1 MADGYITI
9 ETKLYTNKFDKQV
22 IDLEKKI
29 KNEENKAQLR
39 LKAKLQAEDELKRH
53 KQAILEIEQEYEKT
67 SQQVEHLQSIMSK
80 QSKGI
85 SLTPQEFTDLQGS
98 EKVIAN
104 NEKIGETLDKMYA
117 KEVKLNNAVDRTTL
131 AYKQTK
137 DNVASYKAKI
147 ESVNLQKQ
155 QAQVSQ
161 LKKGFQKVNTSVS
174 SSIKHIGRLAL
185 GIISVASAYRLMSSA
200 SSTLGQYDEQYA
212 TNLEYIRYLIAQA
225 IAPAL
230 KYVVNLAS
238 TLLSYLNYI
247 LNAWFGITLF
257 SKNSAKNFMSAKN
270 STGGISKNTGKIKKD
285 LQTTAFDEM
294 NILSDTSSDSAGGA
308 SSGGGAIAPSIDP
321 SMLQGEVPDW
331 LKWIADNKDLV
342 IMALVGIAGGIALI
356 TKNSKALLELGI
368 FMIIKGIVDTVKAI
382 VEFIKDPSWENFG
395 EILEGL
401 SGILFGVALA
411 MLAVNAANPTAWIIL
426 LIALVVLLVAEI
438 IKHWDEIKETLGKV
452 GDWINENVIQP
463 VAEFFKGLWDKIKEI
478 FAPVIDFFKNI
489 WDTVKE
495 NIKISIDN
503 MKQIFSFLWDKI
515 KEIFS
520 PVIDWFREKFQK
532 AYEKIKE
539 VFSPIANF
547 FGEIWDKVKNKLRD
561 FGAKVG
567 EVVGGAF
574 KAVVNG
580 VINALERILNNPINA
595 INNLIDVI
603 NNVPGLHLT
612 RLRTFNLPRLAKGTI
627 LNAPGRG
634 VPVAGGTALAG
645 EAGREAYLPLSDTQ
659 LLEELGSTIGKYI
672 TINANITNTMNG
684 RIISRQLQKIQ
695 NDSNFAYN
703 S

>member
-9 ETKLYTNKFDKQV
+9 ETKLSTDKFDKQ
-22 IDLEKKI
+22 ITDLEKKI
-29 KNEENKAQLR
+29 RNEEDKSQLK
-39 LKAKLQAEDELKRH
+39 LKAKLQAEDELERH
-53 KQAILEIEQEYEKT
+53 KQKIFEIEQEYEKT

-80 QSKGI
+80 QSQGI

-131 AYKQTK
+131 AYEQTK
-137 DNVASYKAKI
+137 DNVTSYKAKI
-147 ESVNLQKQ
+147 ESVNIQKQ
-155 QAQVSQ
+155 QAQVDQ
-161 LKKGFQKVNTSVS
+161 LKNGFNKMNTSIS
-174 SSIKHIGRLAL
+174 SSIKHIGSLAL
-185 GIISVASAYRLMSSA
+185 GILSVASAYRLMSAA

-285 LQTTAFDEM
+285 LQTTPFDEM
-294 NILSDTSSDSAGGA
+294 NVLSDTSSDSTGGT
-308 SSGGGAIAPSIDP
+308 SGGGVSGGGGVIAPSIDP

-342 IMALVGIAGGIALI
+342 IMALVGIAAGIALI

-395 EILEGL
+395 EILKGL
-401 SGILFGVALA
+401 SEILFGVALA

-452 GDWINENVIQP
+452 GDWINEHVIQP

-478 FAPVIDFFKNI
+478 FG
-489 WDTVKE
+489 
-495 NIKISIDN
+495 
-503 MKQIFSFLWDKI
+503 
-515 KEIFS
+515 

-580 VINALERILNNPINA
+580 VITVLERTLNSPINA

-612 RLRTFNLPRLAKGTI
+612 RLRTFNLPRLK
-627 LNAPGRG
+627 
-634 VPVAGGTALAG
+634 VGGIINMP
-645 EAGREAYLPLSDTQ
+645 RKRSPSRRKHSNWRRSRKRRCY
-659 LLEELGSTIGKYI
+659 STY
-672 TINANITNTMNG
+672 
-684 RIISRQLQKIQ
+684 R
-695 NDSNFAYN
+695 
-703 S
+703 